1 MNIQNQQ
8 ERRAKWESFVEEQE
22 KSGLSQKDFCKTY
35 NLVLSQFVYY
45 RSVFKAKKCDQVTA
59 TELFTP
65 IQVKKTE
72 RNTSLEI
79 KIVLPNGFQC
89 FVPYLIDASHLR
101 SMMEALLSC

>member
-22 KSGLSQKDFCKTY
+22 KSGLSQKDFCKSHD
-35 NLVLSQFVYY
+35 LALSQFVYY
-45 RSVFKAKKCDQVTA
+45 RSVFKTKKCDQVKA
-59 TELFTP
+59 AELFSP
-65 IQVKKTE
+65 IQVKKIE

-89 FVPYLIDASHLR
+89 FVPSQIEASCLR
-101 SMMEALLSC
+101 SIMEALLSC